1 MVLHHF
7 KGTIHILYKLYFLIC
22 IIIYTTYFSALN
34 SNGLSSFSSIPA
46 GAVLWA
52 VGAIDVVGSD
62 DDDSNCATPSC
73 SRTFL
78 SAGDVRTGIRLGVF
92 TGETGAGDGVGVGV
106 VGAGDTLL
114 I

>member
-1 MVLHHF
+1 MYH
-7 KGTIHILYKLYFLIC
+7 TYSY
-22 IIIYTTYFSALN
+22 TYFSALN
-34 SNGLSSFSSIPA
+34 SNGLSCFSSIPV

-52 VGAIDVVGSD
+52 VGAIDVVASD
-62 DDDSNCATPSC
+62 DDDSKCELALPSC
-73 SRTFL
+73 SRIFL

>member
-1 MVLHHF
+1 M
-7 KGTIHILYKLYFLIC
+7 
-22 IIIYTTYFSALN
+22 
-34 SNGLSSFSSIPA
+34 
-46 GAVLWA
+46 WA
-52 VGAIDVVGSD
+52 VGAIDVVGTD
-62 DDDSNCATPSC
+62 VDDSKCAPDLPSC
-73 SRTFL
+73 SRTLL